1 MERFNNLQ
9 FHVQSDVGVTR
20 DHNEDAVG
28 LLELEDGGRAVLLV
42 VADGM
47 GGEAAGEV
55 ASKMLIDAFD
65 GHVTEDEHDG
75 HRAAMAA
82 RIEQANQEIVKLANE
97 HPAMKGMGSTVV
109 AARFDEDGAVDFV
122 HVGDS
127 RLYLYRDGS
136 LERLTRD
143 HSRVQLFVDEGIL
156 TPEQAEKH
164 PEANVLTQ
172 AVGRES
178 VRVDHNK
185 DKQLNW
191 HNGTFLVC
199 SDGLTGM
206 LPEEVICH
214 AMAGLE
220 IEDLTDALIEE
231 CNRLGATD
239 NISIAVLRDGDP
251 ESPMTR
257 PAFHREVPHWIATH
271 EFRVREQEEKDDQ
284 ARQQRE
290 ADAHAAAEARQQAK
304 KDAWDKAAEA
314 SLTNSEPPQNAT
326 NNTRARSL
334 ILVALLL
341 AAIAAVA
348 FWYIELRNPDS
359 SSSRSE
365 ESESALP
372 SERGAGAS
380 DHAGGAIGRRE
391 QGESSTPDEQAAPT
405 KPNSDDPEQSAALAS
420 EQVEPA
426 EPAVPGDTASA
437 TPGADEPTSESEPEA
452 TPEPSPAPPSA
463 TQRQARTRTQDT
475 RPSLGQSSSPSPD
488 VQSEGASR
496 PRTLGAGSS
505 SPRAEERPSRLGVEP
520 TPRPSYEL
528 PEGPGQTATP
538 QGAPARPADKK
549 LSE

>member
-1 MERFNNLQ
+1 MKRFNNLQ
-9 FHVQSDVGVTR
+9 FHVQTDVGVTR

-28 LLELEDGGRAVLLV
+28 LLELEDGSRAVLLV

-65 GHVTEDEHDG
+65 GFTTGDDHDG

-82 RIEQANQEIVKLANE
+82 RIEHANREIVTLASQ

-109 AARFDEDGAVDFV
+109 AARFDEDGSVDFV

-127 RLYLYRDGS
+127 RLYHYHDGT

-185 DKQLNW
+185 DKRLNW
-191 HNGTFLVC
+191 HGGTFLVC

-206 LPEEVICH
+206 LPEEVIKH
-214 AMAGLE
+214 AMASLE

-239 NISIAVLRDGDP
+239 NISIAALRDGEP

-257 PAFHREVPHWIATH
+257 PAFHREVPHWIAAH
-271 EFRVREQEEKDDQ
+271 EFKVRQQEEQDEQ
-284 ARQQRE
+284 ARQKRE
-290 ADAHAAAEARQQAK
+290 EDAHAAAEARKQAK
-304 KDAWDKAAEA
+304 QDAWDKAAEA
-314 SLTNSEPPQNAT
+314 SLNRDGASGDGPRKPTSNVG
-326 NNTRARSL
+326 ARYL
-334 ILVALLL
+334 ILAMLLL
-341 AAIAAVA
+341 ALAAAVA
-348 FWYIELRNPDS
+348 FWFKECRATDSYSSGSERVESSEPPERAEGTGDTSTEAIVVREHAENPVLDAQAPPAKPGVND
-359 SSSRSE
+359 
-365 ESESALP
+365 SESAAIP
-372 SERGAGAS
+372 SNEPTQAAEAAEPSDSAAAAPGVDDSATAPASPPSSADTPSRQERARTVGAGAQP
-380 DHAGGAIGRRE
+380 RR
-391 QGESSTPDEQAAPT
+391 SAPDAPT
-405 KPNSDDPEQSAALAS
+405 
-420 EQVEPA
+420 
-426 EPAVPGDTASA
+426 
-437 TPGADEPTSESEPEA
+437 
-452 TPEPSPAPPSA
+452 
-463 TQRQARTRTQDT
+463 RTEDSSRTD
-475 RPSLGQSSSPSPD
+475 R
-488 VQSEGASR
+488 
-496 PRTLGAGSS
+496 LGAGSTS
-505 SPRAEERPSRLGVEP
+505 SPSDERPTRLGAEP
-520 TPRPSYEL
+520 TPRQPYEL
-528 PEGPGQTATP
+528 PDGPAQTAP
-538 QGAPARPADKK
+538 SNDPPARPLDKK